1 MENGG
6 GEKETNEPLNT
17 GKEGEEESKKKFE
30 SHPRLMKFGK
40 FHLNQISLSPLLPY
54 NLTVRKTLQSYK
66 FNHFIKQLV
75 IFLRED
81 VSIHRTNL

>member
-6 GEKETNEPLNT
+6 SEKETNEPLNT

-40 FHLNQISLSPLLPY
+40 FHLNQISLSPLFPY